1 VRAEFVPTF
10 WKKDG
15 RRQSAPAIRYTT
27 SDRLLA
33 GTMPNVK
40 NLDKLFGMFDSIE
53 YPEWAA
59 GDLANVASGPSPINW
74 PNLRETCQN
83 ADMVHD
89 LVTHSY
95 RSRHILL
102 SDVPYQRFEVLE
114 RWIRPDY
121 PEVHDRMSSRTSS

>member
-1 VRAEFVPTF
+1 
-10 WKKDG
+10 
-15 RRQSAPAIRYTT
+15 
-27 SDRLLA
+27 
-33 GTMPNVK
+33 MPNVK